1 LIGWRWSRVQSGSKG
16 KNQNAALKHDL
27 FQRRNRM
34 GDQMVA
40 VNGAGLSQVERV
52 VDTFVAPTKTFTDIL
67 RNRSW
72 WLPFLLVV
80 IVSLGVTVTIDRQ
93 VGFER
98 VVENQIQASQ
108 KQQDALASLTP
119 EQRAARVHG
128 MAIGYRYTSY
138 AVPLLVLL
146 FAGIASLV
154 LWATLNIGL
163 GTKTTFGEMF
173 CLWMYCSLPKLIT
186 GILTILTLSFGG
198 NAEGFDLKNPV
209 GTNLSYYLPDAAAWL
224 KNALS
229 FFDVI
234 GIWTLVLLV
243 IGTAIVARVSRG
255 KAAAVVVGWWVLLL
269 IISAASTAAFS

>member
-1 LIGWRWSRVQSGSKG
+1 
-16 KNQNAALKHDL
+16 
-27 FQRRNRM
+27 
-34 GDQMVA
+34 
-40 VNGAGLSQVERV
+40 
-52 VDTFVAPTKTFTDIL
+52 
-67 RNRSW
+67 
-72 WLPFLLVV
+72 
-80 IVSLGVTVTIDRQ
+80 
-93 VGFER
+93 
-98 VVENQIQASQ
+98 
-108 KQQDALASLTP
+108 
-119 EQRAARVHG
+119 
-128 MAIGYRYTSY
+128 
-138 AVPLLVLL
+138 
-146 FAGIASLV
+146 
-154 LWATLNIGL
+154 
-163 GTKTTFGEMF
+163 MF